1 MNKYASKL
9 ITLALVACF
18 SLFLVACGGG
28 SSGSS
33 SPPPPP
39 PPAEEPPPP
48 PPDTDGAGVID
59 DEDTCPEDPNA
70 DQIERDVNGKGD
82 ACNQSPRSMV
92 QRAISKPGLTMV

>member
-9 ITLALVACF
+9 ITLAFVACV

-39 PPAEEPPPP
+39 PPAEDPP
-48 PPDTDGAGVID
+48 PPDTDGDGVID
-59 DEDTCPEDPNA
+59 DEDNCPEDANA
-70 DQIERDVNGKGD
+70 DQIDSDVNGKGD
-82 ACNQSPRSMV
+82 ACDP
-92 QRAISKPGLTMV
+92 IPTK